1 MVIICIV
8 AEPPRPLVHFTPERG
23 WLNDPHAVVHEG
35 GRYHLFF
42 QNAPGSLTWQPEI
55 AWGHATSVDLITWHE
70 EPVAL
75 APLADETGCWTG
87 TVAMTADGPVILY
100 TSVLG
105 QGHELGMG
113 RVAVARGDASLEHWA
128 RAADRFVIAEPPEVD
143 GDTVTAFRDPYVWP
157 HGDGWVM
164 VIGAG
169 LERRGGAVLQYRSG
183 DLVNWKFD
191 GVVADASSIGAVIS
205 QPAHP
210 VHRGTTWEC
219 PLLFPLDGSWVLL
232 VSVWDGGVLF
242 YVAAAVGSYD
252 GSRFVARSWE
262 RFTHGDLLYAATTF
276 VDEGGRRCALAWLRE
291 GLGDA
296 GVGRVTSGAL
306 SLPYVLRLEGDR
318 LFATVH
324 PAVASLGGDW
334 PGSAAAAGPHVRRT
348 GTASCSPG
356 GSVEITL
363 VPRAPDEED
372 RVVITLT
379 EREVVVRPL
388 GADLLAT
395 APLAPGQEREV
406 AVVLDGDILELS
418 ISGMAGLLATRV
430 PVQAGRSVEV
440 VFGDRP

>member
-1 MVIICIV
+1 MAIIWVV

-23 WLNDPHAVVHEG
+23 WLNDPHAVVHTG

-42 QNAPGSLTWQPEI
+42 QHVPGSLKWQPEI
-55 AWGHATSVDLITWHE
+55 VWGHATSVDLITWHE

-87 TVAMTADGPVILY
+87 TVVMSADGPVILY

-113 RVAVARGDASLEHWA
+113 RVAVARGDASLQHWA
-128 RAADRFVIAEPPEVD
+128 RAADRFVIAGPPEVD
-143 GDTVTAFRDPYVWP
+143 GDTVTAFRDPFVWP
-157 HGDGWVM
+157 DGDGWVM

-169 LERRGGAVLQYRSG
+169 LERRGGAVLQYRSD
-183 DLVNWKFD
+183 DLVTWTFD
-191 GVVADASSIGAVIS
+191 GVVAEASSLDADLP
-205 QPAHP
+205 QLAHP

-219 PLLFPLDGSWVLL
+219 PLLFPLDDWWVLL
-232 VSVWDGGVLF
+232 VSVWDDGVLF

-276 VDEGGRRCALAWLRE
+276 VDADGRRCALAWLRE
-291 GLGDA
+291 GPGEA
-296 GVGRVTSGAL
+296 GAGRVRSGAL

-318 LFATVH
+318 VVATAH
-324 PAVASLGGDW
+324 PAVASLDGDW
-334 PGSAAAAGPHVRRT
+334 PGPAAVAGPYVRRT
-348 GTASCSPG
+348 GTVNCSPG

-363 VPRAPDEED
+363 VQRAPEEEH

-379 EREVVVRPL
+379 EREVVVRAP
-388 GADLLAT
+388 GSDLVAT
-395 APLAPGQEREV
+395 APLAPGQDREV

-418 ISGMAGLLATRV
+418 ISGMAGILATRV
-430 PVQAGRSVEV
+430 PVQVGRAVEV
-440 VFGDRP
+440 AFGGRP